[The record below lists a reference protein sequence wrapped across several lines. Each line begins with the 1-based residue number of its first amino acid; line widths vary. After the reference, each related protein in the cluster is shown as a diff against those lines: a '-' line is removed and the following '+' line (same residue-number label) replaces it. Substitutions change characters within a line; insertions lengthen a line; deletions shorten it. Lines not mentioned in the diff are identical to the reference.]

1 MEFRQ
6 LNYFVKVA
14 EMLNFSEAAKVL
26 CVSQGTLSQQIK
38 QLENELG
45 VSLFQRNS
53 HSVALTEAG
62 QALLPC
68 AIATLHNAREC
79 TERINDLRKLL
90 IGTLNI
96 GITYTFGPIL
106 TETLVTFMHLH
117 PNVKLN
123 IVYKPMTELM
133 DMLQRRQVDFVLA
146 FKPTKSYEHIES
158 QILFDNHL
166 ALVVN
171 SRHPLAQRKSISPAE
186 LREVKLAL
194 PATGLQARLSFDH
207 MLSRFG
213 ISTDDL
219 QVNIELNEVNI
230 LLKIIKERQLATVLA
245 EATIH
250 NESDLR
256 AIHLDFAHNE
266 MAGCVH
272 TLKDAYRKQ
281 SAVEFIRM
289 LSDSNAIRLRM
300 HNWI

>member
-14 EMLNFSEAAKVL
+14 ETLNFSEAARAL

-45 VSLFQRNS
+45 VSLLQRNS

-68 AIATLHNAREC
+68 AISTLHNAREC

-90 IGTLNI
+90 SGTLNI
-96 GITYTFGPIL
+96 GTTYTFGPIL
-106 TETLVTFMHLH
+106 TETLVTFTRLH

-133 DMLQRRQVDFVLA
+133 AMLQSRQVDFALA
-146 FKPTKSYEHIES
+146 FKPTKAYEHIES
-158 QILFDNHL
+158 QPLFDNHL
-166 ALVVN
+166 AMVVN
-171 SRHPLAQRKSISPAE
+171 SRHPLAERKIIEPQE
-186 LREVKLAL
+186 LRNVKMAL
-194 PATGLQARLSFDH
+194 PATGLQARLSLDY
-207 MLSRFG
+207 MLSKVG
-213 ISTDDL
+213 MSTDEF

-230 LLKIIKERQLATVLA
+230 LLKIIKESKLATVLA

-250 NESDLR
+250 NEQDLR
-256 AIHLDFAHNE
+256 AIRLDFPQNE

-272 TLKDAYRKQ
+272 TLKDTYRKQ
-281 SAVEFIRM
+281 SMLEFIKM
-289 LSDSNAIRLRM
+289 LRDSNAIRLRM
-300 HNWI
+300 HKWI